1 MTIGYVGLVFT
12 AARQFGRQLKEEEK
26 TRHEIIQQSRQR
38 FLTEKTTLEERKKS
52 LSDEAFKIF
61 TLYEMTKEITKQ
73 VSADEA
79 FEIFK
84 RHLSQHV
91 IFKNCQ
97 FLEPLSS
104 GLKDIAADNF
114 IFTLQDKRG
123 KIGYLAIEGL
133 DDNDQEKVVILGHQ
147 FALALRRVNLY
158 REIEKIAIT
167 DSLTE
172 VHTRRHFM
180 ERLQEEL
187 SRSKARKIKMSVLM
201 IDVDHFKS
209 FNDQYGHLTGDQ
221 ILRKMAQIL
230 KENIREIDIAGRYG
244 GEEFCVLLP
253 DTDREGAKYAAERI
267 RQATEKSEIEAY
279 DNTVKATVSIGLATF
294 PKDGQSVDELIE
306 KADQALYQAKQTGRN
321 RVWA

>member
-1 MTIGYVGLVFT
+1 MTIGYVGLVLS
-12 AARQFGRQLKEEEK
+12 AAGQFGRQLKEEEK
-26 TRHEIIQQSRQR
+26 TRHEILKQSLER
-38 FLTEKTTLEERKKS
+38 FVTEKSTLEEKKKD
-52 LSDEAFKIF
+52 LADEAFKIF
-61 TLYEMTKEITKQ
+61 TLYEMTKEITRQ
-73 VSADEA
+73 VSEEEA

-91 IFKNCQ
+91 ILKDCR
-97 FLEPLSS
+97 FLEPLSTDVKGMS
-104 GLKDIAADNF
+104 ADHF

-123 KIGYLAIEGL
+123 KIGFLAIEGL
-133 DDNDQEKVVILGHQ
+133 DENDQEKVVILGHQ

-167 DSLTE
+167 DSLTD
-172 VHTRRHFM
+172 VHTRRHLM

-230 KENIREIDIAGRYG
+230 KENIREIDIAGRFG

-253 DTDREGAKYAAERI
+253 DTDRDGAQYAAERI
-267 RQATEKSEIEAY
+267 RQATEKTAIEAY

-294 PKDGQSVDELIE
+294 PKDGQNIDELIE
-306 KADQALYQAKQTGRN
+306 KADQALYQAKQSGRN
-321 RVWA
+321 RVC